1 MPNKPITQ
9 GYKIYGIADHGYLYN
24 FIWSSREKGLQEMI
38 LQPNLTKTGCLVRTL
53 ALSLPRRNLTIYM
66 DNYFT
71 SIPLFTELRACQFSA
86 MGTTRP
92 HKEFPSSLKEL
103 KDRFST
109 KLEWNTLVANV
120 VDNTL
125 CLAWQDDGVILALSN
140 THTVNRTEV

>member
-1 MPNKPITQ
+1 
-9 GYKIYGIADHGYLYN
+9 
-24 FIWSSREKGLQEMI
+24 
-38 LQPNLTKTGCLVRTL
+38 
-53 ALSLPRRNLTIYM
+53 
-66 DNYFT
+66 
-71 SIPLFTELRACQFSA
+71 